1 LVVKEQVDTLK
12 DEVVVVHST
21 VELLVVDVEEEVVL
35 HDVDE
40 LLGVGV
46 KEKVLAH
53 TVLAKEVVA
62 IEYTFEYPFAL
73 NWVVVVVARN

>member
-1 LVVKEQVDTLK
+1 LEN
-12 DEVVVVHST
+12 EVVVVHST

-35 HDVDE
+35 HDIDK

-46 KEKVLAH
+46 KEK
-53 TVLAKEVVA
+53 VLAKEVVA

-73 NWVVVVVARN
+73 NWVVVVARD